1 MLTMS
6 SLKLL
11 LFCHKSTTVAMTAP
25 MMTFTGFTAITIDA
39 NICGRIPNAPLNAVA
54 SDAQPENTPTAS
66 CICVITVPRIPARVE
81 NNDNP
86 AITESMPRIRP
97 TLSAMKE
104 NNPSMIIRTTSTAPN
119 TAVQSIALVI
129 SLTIFRISLMIF
141 NIELNIFHK
150 CWMIESPRP
159 AVFHASANP

>member
-1 MLTMS
+1 M
-6 SLKLL
+6 
-11 LFCHKSTTVAMTAP
+11 
-25 MMTFTGFTAITIDA
+25 
-39 NICGRIPNAPLNAVA
+39 
-54 SDAQPENTPTAS
+54 
-66 CICVITVPRIPARVE
+66 ITVPRIPARVE

-86 AITESMPRIRP
+86 AIAESMPRIRP

-104 NNPSMIIRTTSTAPN
+104 NNPSMIPRTTFTAPS
-119 TAVQSIALVI
+119 TIVQSIALVI

>member
-119 TAVQSIALVI
+119 TAVQSIALVT

-159 AVFHASANP
+159 AVFHASASP